1 MNTTNILIVGVG
13 GQGTILASRILSQ
26 VVLSAGYDVK
36 VSEIHGMSQRGGSV
50 VTQVRFGEKVHA
62 PIITA
67 GEVDAILAFEQLE
80 AKRWLPTLKE
90 GGTMIVN
97 TQKINPMPVIVG
109 AAKYP
114 KTILADMEKVANVV
128 PLDALGEAMKAG
140 NQKAVNV
147 VLLGVLSARLED
159 KIQIKE
165 EAWLEALEKSVPAKL
180 LEINMKAFK
189 AGRELAGK

>member
-97 TQKINPMPVIVG
+97 TQKINPMPVIIG

-114 KTILADMEKVANVV
+114 NTILADMEKVANVV
-128 PLDALGEAMKAG
+128 PLDALGAAIVAG
-140 NQKAVNV
+140 NPKAVNV

-159 KIQIKE
+159 KIQIME
-165 EAWLEALEKSVPAKL
+165 DAWIEALEKSVPPKL
-180 LEINMKAFK
+180 LDINMKAFK